1 MHDILFSFRYVNYL
15 ATKSSPTD
23 CMLTLWE
30 ARNKDQSA
38 VIDLM
43 TSLQVMSRTDAAAV
57 IQSALED
64 EEITGCIASDDDL
77 AQW

>member
-1 MHDILFSFRYVNYL
+1 
-15 ATKSSPTD
+15 
-23 CMLTLWE
+23 MLTLWE

-77 AQW
+77 AQ

>member
-1 MHDILFSFRYVNYL
+1 MHYF
-15 ATKSSPTD
+15 ATKSSPTN
-23 CMLTLWE
+23 CILTLWE
-30 ARNKDQSA
+30 ARSKHQSA

-64 EEITGCIASDDDL
+64 EEITGCMVSDDDL
-77 AQW
+77 AQ